1 MTATDIKDLLSKGE
15 HITTECKKAQG
26 GIPKSIWETY
36 SAFANTDG
44 GIILL
49 GIDEVKVNN
58 GVQYE
63 ITGVSDADKLVK
75 EFWSTINSTKVS
87 VNVLMND
94 DVEIV
99 KADGKDVIVI
109 HVPRAAYNF
118 RPVYIND
125 NPAKGTY
132 RRNHEGDY
140 HCTDSEWRAMVRDAS
155 DDGNDGH
162 IVEYYTMDDIDP
174 DTLHRYRTAFMLR
187 NMGHIW
193 EDADDKTFLLNM
205 GGYAVDRRTRK
216 EGLTV
221 AGLLMFGKGL
231 PIRDVFDNFRMDY
244 IDFTNCMEG
253 ERYSDRLTYDG
264 RWENNLYNFMRIVL
278 PKLTFGLKV
287 PFKLNGMVREDDT
300 PVHKAIRE
308 AFTNSIIH
316 ADMMT
321 TGVLRIEKR
330 EDGFFFSNPG
340 ILRISVSSIYEGMHT
355 KARNPR
361 IQQMF
366 RMIGYGENIG
376 SGFPSILKT
385 WKEEHWAEPE
395 LTERQDLNEVE
406 LMLKVD
412 KEFLRDVSSDK
423 TKSSFIS
430 SDKSS
435 DKAESSFIS
444 SDKSSDKAESSFI
457 SSDKLSAKQQLI
469 LDYIKEHP
477 KATQQELA
485 DNIEGLSFA
494 SAKYQVN
501 LLRKEG
507 LLKRIGSNKTG
518 YLIVCNKTN
527 EQQKKIAKNMN
538 ELFGE
543 E

>member
-1 MTATDIKDLLSKGE
+1 MRESKQIGNLIE
-15 HITTECKKAQG
+15 NLGQIINKTRSKVA
-26 GIPKSIWETY
+26 S
-36 SAFANTDG
+36 SA
-44 GIILL
+44 
-49 GIDEVKVNN
+49 
-58 GVQYE
+58 
-63 ITGVSDADKLVK
+63 
-75 EFWSTINSTKVS
+75 NS
-87 VNVLMND
+87 
-94 DVEIV
+94 
-99 KADGKDVIVI
+99 
-109 HVPRAAYNF
+109 
-118 RPVYIND
+118 
-125 NPAKGTY
+125 
-132 RRNHEGDY
+132 
-140 HCTDSEWRAMVRDAS
+140 
-155 DDGNDGH
+155 
-162 IVEYYTMDDIDP
+162 
-174 DTLHRYRTAFMLR
+174 
-187 NMGHIW
+187 
-193 EDADDKTFLLNM
+193 
-205 GGYAVDRRTRK
+205 
-216 EGLTV
+216 
-221 AGLLMFGKGL
+221 
-231 PIRDVFDNFRMDY
+231 
-244 IDFTNCMEG
+244 
-253 ERYSDRLTYDG
+253 
-264 RWENNLYNFMRIVL
+264 
-278 PKLTFGLKV
+278 
-287 PFKLNGMVREDDT
+287 
-300 PVHKAIRE
+300 
-308 AFTNSIIH
+308 
-316 ADMMT
+316 
-321 TGVLRIEKR
+321 
-330 EDGFFFSNPG
+330 
-340 ILRISVSSIYEGMHT
+340 
-355 KARNPR
+355 
-361 IQQMF
+361 
-366 RMIGYGENIG
+366 
-376 SGFPSILKT
+376 LKT